1 MMEVNGRLKNNQPFF
16 AQMNTLE
23 CEYDIYDRNTWRQ
36 PRVEW
41 KGEKIMK
48 KLLPQIM

>member
-1 MMEVNGRLKNNQPFF
+1 
-16 AQMNTLE
+16 MNTLE

-41 KGEKIMK
+41 KGRKSMK
-48 KLLPQIM
+48 RLLQLKM